1 MNDMFDT
8 ESDISDDGDR
18 VIELLHLA
26 VKEILLLRDFPQF
39 MDWLNERLSLYLP
52 DALLDQAEDKPQA
65 VRMLAHVIAR
75 ALWNAVPRPD
85 KDFLAQPLP
94 EPERNAPCPCGS
106 GGKYAD
112 CCALAPVNFLGIDD
126 ISLLG
131 PVLDTLP
138 RSRYAQ
144 LPFDNLNPKEVAY
157 VASEWR
163 EQGRD
168 DDALTLL
175 QSLWASTARRDGR
188 FVPAFDGLMDTYLD
202 ARLRERTLT
211 EALNSGNDELRF
223 HALLRQSTQLGDKEQ
238 WDAAWRVFDEAQA
251 LRPDD
256 PANSHTEVL
265 LLSSQGRDKEA
276 AKRATFWARKLAKQN
291 DPNNEEL
298 IALLQAIA
306 VNPAMAR
313 MILAGENADPMEMLD
328 SMLNALGAPDAPPAR
343 PKKAP
348 ARKKPKA
355 TDAGLLQLRIELDN
369 VEPAVWRRVVVRDS
383 LTFARLHHVIQEAMG
398 WQDAHM
404 HEFIVGDVHIGMASE
419 DNFFDMPEVVPEDTV
434 TLAEA
439 IGKKRKF
446 KYWYDFGDD
455 WNHTVAVEK
464 RLLPDTSAPNAVL
477 LAGERACPPEDCGG
491 PWGYADMLAALA
503 DPKHEE
509 HNTYA
514 EWVGDDFD
522 PEQFDLK
529 AAARQVARTA
539 K

>member
-18 VIELLHLA
+18 FIELLHLA
-26 VKEILLLRDFPQF
+26 VNEILLLRDFPQF
-39 MDWLNERLSLYLP
+39 MDWLNERLPLYLP
-52 DALLDQAEDKPQA
+52 DTLLDQAEDKPQA
-65 VRMLAHVIAR
+65 MRTLAHAIAR
-75 ALWNAVPRPD
+75 ILWNAVPWPD

-106 GGKYAD
+106 GGTYAD
-112 CCALAPVNFLGIDD
+112 CCALAPVNLLSIDD

-138 RSRYAQ
+138 RSRYAR
-144 LPFDNLNPKEVAY
+144 LPFDNLNPEEVAY

-163 EQGRD
+163 TQGRD

-188 FVPAFDGLMDTYLD
+188 FVAAFDGLMDTYLD
-202 ARLRERTLT
+202 AKLRERTLT

-223 HALLRQSTQLGDKEQ
+223 NALLRQSTQLGDKEQ

-265 LLSSQGRDKEA
+265 LLSSQGRNKEA
-276 AKRATFWARKLAKQN
+276 AKRATFWARELAKQN
-291 DPNNEEL
+291 DPDNEEL
-298 IALLQAIA
+298 IALLHAIA

-328 SMLNALGAPDAPPAR
+328 SMLNALGVPDAPPAR

-355 TDAGLLQLRIELDN
+355 ADAGLLQLRIELDN

-383 LTFARLHHVIQEAMG
+383 LTFARLHRVIQEAMG
-398 WQDAHM
+398 WEDDHM
-404 HEFIVGDVHIGMASE
+404 HEFIVGDAHIGMASD

-455 WNHTVAVEK
+455 WNHTIAVEK
-464 RLLPDTSAPNAVL
+464 RLPPDTSAPNAVL

-514 EWVGDDFD
+514 KWVGDDFD

-529 AAARQVARTA
+529 AAARQVARMA